1 MYSVEHVNVLY
12 VCSDPLFSILQIHL
26 WQELDITMIT
36 YKNNVKKKKEIAKL
50 CKPDVDIV

>member
-36 YKNNVKKKKEIAKL
+36 YKNNVKKKKRN
-50 CKPDVDIV
+50 CKTL